1 MVREFSD
8 LLKKRKILLEEI
20 EKIYLRLEKL
30 SQTRIIK

>member
-1 MVREFSD
+1 MVREFND

-20 EKIYLRLEKL
+20 EKVYLRLEKL